1 MNIPLE
7 VENYINDHLDQPD
20 VLLVRLERE
29 TNLTALNPRML
40 SGHLQGSI
48 LAMMVKMIKPGKIL
62 EIGTYTG
69 YSAIY
74 MARALQPGGKLITI
88 ERDDE
93 LESLIRKYISLS
105 GLEKQIDLRIGKA
118 QKIIPGLSGQFDLVF
133 IDGDKREYCDYYHLV
148 FDKVPSGGWIL
159 ADDTLWDGKVA
170 DPASAS
176 DHQTAGLMKFNDL
189 IASDPRIE
197 KVILPLRDG
206 LTVIRKK

>member
-48 LAMMVKMIKPGKIL
+48 LAMMVKMIKPAKIL
-62 EIGTYTG
+62 EIGTFTG

-74 MARALQPGGKLITI
+74 MARTLQPGGKLITI

-105 GLEKQIDLRIGKA
+105 GLERQIDLKIGKA
-118 QKIIPGLSGQFDLVF
+118 QKIIHTLSGLFDLVF
-133 IDGDKREYCDYYHLV
+133 IDGDKREYCDYYQLV
-148 FDKVPSGGWIL
+148 FDKVPGGGWIL